1 MSEKSEKTRSRSA
14 LGVGLSTVMTVMVVV
29 LLTTFSVL
37 ALVSA
42 RAELRLANRAI
53 ESTANY
59 YTADGEAER
68 WLADLDA
75 FISEERGDREGDLA
89 SAGYQVSATDEGQTK
104 LTESF
109 AIDERRDLIVE
120 IALDSAGEMDILRW
134 QTMPKRV
141 AE

>member
-1 MSEKSEKTRSRSA
+1 MSEKTRSRSA

-53 ESTANY
+53 ESTQNY
-59 YTADGEAER
+59 YAADGEAER
-68 WLADLDA
+68 WLADLGA
-75 FISEERGDREGDLA
+75 FIGEERDNRDGDLA
-89 SAGYQVSATDEGQTK
+89 SAGYQVSSTDDGRTK

-109 AIDERRDLIVE
+109 IVDDRRDLIVE
-120 IALDSAGEMDILRW
+120 VACDEAGEIDILRW
-134 QTMPKRV
+134 QTTPKQ
-141 AE
+141 APE

>member
-1 MSEKSEKTRSRSA
+1 MSEKTRSRSA

-42 RAELRLANRAI
+42 RAELRLANRAV
-53 ESTANY
+53 ESTQNY
-59 YTADGEAER
+59 YAADGEAER

-75 FISEERGDREGDLA
+75 FIQEERDDRDGDLA
-89 SAGYQVSATDEGQTK
+89 SAGYQVSSTDDDRTK

-109 AIDERRDLIVE
+109 TVDNRRDLIVE
-120 IALDSAGEMDILRW
+120 VALDRAGEMDILRW
-134 QTMPKRV
+134 QTVSKR
-141 AE
+141 ALE

>member
-1 MSEKSEKTRSRSA
+1 MSEKTRSRSRSA

-53 ESTANY
+53 ESTENY
-59 YTADGEAER
+59 YAADGEAER

-75 FISEERGDREGDLA
+75 FIGEERDDRDGDLA
-89 SAGYQVSATDEGQTK
+89 SAGYQVSSTDDGRTK

-109 AIDERRDLIVE
+109 IIDDRRDLIVE
-120 IALDSAGEMDILRW
+120 VACDGAGEMDILRW
-134 QTMPKRV
+134 QTVPRRTP
-141 AE
+141 E